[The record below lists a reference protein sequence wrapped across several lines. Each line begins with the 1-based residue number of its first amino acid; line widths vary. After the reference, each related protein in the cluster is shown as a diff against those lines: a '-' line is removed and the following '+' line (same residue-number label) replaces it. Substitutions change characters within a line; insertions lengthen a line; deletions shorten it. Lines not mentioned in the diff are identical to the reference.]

1 MSFVLYSFLPN
12 PYEFTHLPEY
22 AILSILIMRELDKN
36 IGKGR
41 NPSRENRQIIGNIGS
56 GKDKKENVKSVIIKN

>member
-1 MSFVLYSFLPN
+1 
-12 PYEFTHLPEY
+12 
-22 AILSILIMRELDKN
+22 MRELDKN